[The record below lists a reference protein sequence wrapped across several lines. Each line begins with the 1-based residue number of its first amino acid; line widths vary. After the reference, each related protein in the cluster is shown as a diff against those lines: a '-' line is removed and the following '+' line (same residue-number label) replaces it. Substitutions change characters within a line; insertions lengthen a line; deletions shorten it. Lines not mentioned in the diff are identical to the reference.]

1 MNNAQTDVAMIKK
14 GTIEKKERGNDLH
27 VAPESSRRLRPRLSA
42 GVGICIGVGG
52 AAAGGNEIEE
62 AAQSVAGGHR
72 QGRGLSPPLEQRAT
86 VL

>member
-1 MNNAQTDVAMIKK
+1 MIKK
-14 GTIEKKERGNDLH
+14 GGDRKKREGNDLH
-27 VAPESSRRLRPRLSA
+27 VAPESRRRLRPRRRRLSVC
-42 GVGICIGVGG
+42 VGICIGVGG
-52 AAAGGNEIEE
+52 AAAGGNEVEE